1 MELGG
6 LTTGLKAAGLAA
18 LVALGGVAHA
28 AAQTTLTA
36 IVPFT
41 KVDNQYFALEDMYAR
56 FKEQHPDITIE
67 FDFLEHDAYHTKM
80 QALAISGGL
89 PDIMALWPGKRT
101 GYLTDRGFIR
111 DLQPLIERD
120 DLAATQKDIFLAA
133 QGSNGQVYELGQP
146 FVNYSNVV
154 YVNEKL
160 LAELALTYP
169 ATLEEMLAQVPII
182 TAAGYRPM
190 VFGDESS
197 WVMQSCLLSMLTAR
211 VGGLEWFD
219 AARTGADGASFND
232 EGFVGALQIVR
243 DMVDGGLISESEPA
257 ITREQA
263 ISLFVSGKSV
273 YFIGGIWEVS
283 NLETSLSADMKSQI
297 GMYRFPDIAGQKTSG
312 NSSSGALSTGYGIA
326 AASSDAEAEAAWEW
340 VKFNI
345 DPANADLM
353 IKHGNLPTFREAN
366 IEHLIEGDLKQATY
380 AFASGID
387 TVLPVID
394 DKMDAEGVNEIV
406 NAGLQE
412 LILGAT
418 TAEELAARYE
428 TWVAAND
435 SNRGH

>member
-1 MELGG
+1 MELRR
-6 LTTGLKAAGLAA
+6 LTTGLRAAGLAA
-18 LVALGGVAHA
+18 LLSIGGVSFA

-36 IVPFT
+36 LVPFT

-56 FKEQHPDITIE
+56 FREQHPDITIE
-67 FDFLEHDAYHTKM
+67 FDFLEHDAYHTKL

-111 DLQPLIERD
+111 DLRPLIERD
-120 DLAATQKDIFLAA
+120 NLAASQKDIFLAA
-133 QGSNGQVYELGQP
+133 QGVNGEVYELGQP

-154 YVNEKL
+154 YANEKL
-160 LAELALTYP
+160 LAELGLTYP
-169 ATLEEMLAQVPII
+169 ATLEEMLAQVPAI

-211 VGGLEWFD
+211 VGGLDWFN
-219 AARTGADGASFND
+219 AARTGAGGASFND
-232 EGFVGALQIVR
+232 AGFVGALQIVR

-257 ITREQA
+257 TTREQA
-263 ISLFVSGKSV
+263 MSLFVSGKSV

-283 NLETSLSADMKSQI
+283 NLEASLSAEMKSEI

-312 NSSSGALSTGYGIA
+312 KSSSGALSTGYGIA
-326 AASSDAEAEAAWEW
+326 LASSDAEAEAAWEW

-353 IKHGNLPTFREAN
+353 IKHGNIPTFKEAN
-366 IEHLIEGDLKQATY
+366 IEPLIEGDLKRATY
-380 AFASGID
+380 TFASGID

-418 TAEELAARYE
+418 TAVELAARYE